1 MLPIGIMKSV
11 CDVTN
16 PYNTVGIY
24 EMRGRRMVVHIW
36 HLILLADI
44 TVCYCKRLWG
54 ILQDTHLQVTF
65 WMQIKCV

>member
-1 MLPIGIMKSV
+1 MKSV

-24 EMRGRRMVVHIW
+24 EMRGRRMVVDIW

-44 TVCYCKRLWG
+44 TVCYCKSITITMGDPAGHTLAG
-54 ILQDTHLQVTF
+54 NILDANK
-65 WMQIKCV
+65 MCV